1 MEYLPILKEKNG
13 KIIVAGQIERL
24 KAHRKPPVC
33 HATAIIAAILPDGR
47 ILLADKT
54 EKQRKKGKAIPDYV
68 HIYDCFGGHMR
79 YDSIPEQEHREGLS
93 VETFRECAY
102 RELSEELL
110 RVDIDGSSRPFV
122 PVRESPTPVGFYSME
137 NDHNREY
144 SWAFLYVLPDF
155 GPYTSEDTLTKPDGE
170 ESISQPVRAVSLDEL
185 LKLYQKGESCREMI
199 SDGIGRVLK
208 RDNGKELRQCIE
220 VALNAR

>member
-1 MEYLPILKEKNG
+1 
-13 KIIVAGQIERL
+13 
-24 KAHRKPPVC
+24 
-33 HATAIIAAILPDGR
+33 
-47 ILLADKT
+47 
-54 EKQRKKGKAIPDYV
+54 
-68 HIYDCFGGHMR
+68 MR

-122 PVRESPTPVGFYSME
+122 PVREALTPVGFYSME